1 MAIAERSLFAKR
13 RRRPAGRVVLS
24 INSERIGLLVAGRE
38 PAYAVERPVG
48 GDLAVTLAGLLRD
61 ANALGM
67 AAEWVLEP
75 GQYSLMQVDKP
86 AVPAAE
92 WAQALRWKVRDLLP
106 FPVEEAVMDA
116 FEVPGLD
123 SRGRPP
129 SLYLAVARKEEL
141 RPRIAQIA
149 AAGLHLERISVADLA
164 WAEAARQ
171 LADTEDSLAALVLD
185 PRGGSMLALREQ
197 CLFVARRFEFDADDQ
212 RALRE
217 PQDGRSDR
225 LFERVALELQRTLDY
240 FDRSHQRPAPR
251 RLLLLP
257 GVDGMQGLD
266 AALRRLLGLEVQRAE
281 VAAQW
286 PVLAAE
292 PEPARLRLAA
302 LAAAGGL
309 A

>member
-106 FPVEEAVMDA
+106 FPAEEAVMDA

>member
-1 MAIAERSLFAKR
+1 MAIAEGSLFAKR

-24 INSERIGLLVAGRE
+24 INSDRIGLIVAGRG
-38 PAYAVERPVG
+38 PAYAVERPAGSDV
-48 GDLAVTLAGLLRD
+48 AVTLAGLLRD
-61 ANALGM
+61 ANAIGM

-86 AVPAAE
+86 AVPASE

-116 FEVPGLD
+116 FEVPGLE
-123 SRGRPP
+123 SRGRPS

-164 WAEAARQ
+164 WAEVARQ

-197 CLFVARRFEFDADDQ
+197 CLFVARRFDFDADDQ

-257 GVDGMQGLD
+257 GVDGMDGLD

-281 VAAQW
+281 VASQW
-286 PVLAAE
+286 PALAAE

-302 LAAAGGL
+302 LAAAGSL

>member
-257 GVDGMQGLD
+257 GVDGMQDLD

-286 PVLAAE
+286 PVLATE